1 MMLGYYTPI
10 LILQALCL
18 YHAYKNNNQQ
28 KWYWLI
34 LFFPVFGCLI
44 YLYEN
49 FYSKRLISNLSEG
62 VKVLGNSNHRVEQL
76 ERQVK
81 FNDSFSNKVNLAD
94 AYMSVRRYEDAVHLY
109 EGCLQGFMAEDP
121 TLLMKLLGA
130 YYQKGDYKKVIL
142 IGEKLAFY
150 KAFKNAEERIGLA
163 WSYFF
168 DNQQSL
174 ALDVFKDMDKTYT
187 NFRHRVEYSKF
198 LMKTDQQDTAETKLN
213 ELMEEFDHMKPLERK
228 VNKPL
233 ISETKKLLK
242 ELDKVKY

>member
-1 MMLGYYTPI
+1 MLGYYTPV

-62 VKVLGNSNHRVEQL
+62 VKALGNSNHRVEQL

-81 FNDSFSNKVNLAD
+81 FNDSYTNKVNLAD
-94 AYMSVRRYEDAVHLY
+94 AYMRVQRYEDAVNLY
-109 EGCLQGFMAEDP
+109 EKCLEGFMAEDP
-121 TLLMKLLGA
+121 VLLMKLLSA
-130 YYQKGDYKKVIL
+130 YYQNGNYKKVIF
-142 IGEKLAFY
+142 IGEKLSSN
-150 KAFKNAEERIGLA
+150 KTFKNAEERIALA

-168 DNQQSL
+168 DNQQSV
-174 ALDVFKDMDKTYT
+174 AIDIFKDLDKSYT
-187 NFRHRVEYSKF
+187 NFRHRIEYSK
-198 LMKTDQQDTAETKLN
+198 LLIKLDQHESAETILQV
-213 ELMEEFDHMKPLERK
+213 LMEEFDHMKPLERK

-233 ISETKKLLK
+233 VSETKKLLR
-242 ELDKVKY
+242 ELDKVKS

>member
-1 MMLGYYTPI
+1 MMLGYYTPV

-62 VKVLGNSNHRVEQL
+62 VKALGNSNHRVEQL

-81 FNDSFSNKVNLAD
+81 FNDSYTNKVNLAD
-94 AYMSVRRYEDAVHLY
+94 AYMRVQRYVEAVNLY
-109 EGCLQGFMAEDP
+109 EGCLEGFMAEDP
-121 TLLMKLLGA
+121 VLLMKLLSA
-130 YYQKGDYKKVIL
+130 YYQNGDYKKVIF
-142 IGEKLAFY
+142 IGEKLSSN
-150 KAFKNAEERIGLA
+150 KTFKNAEERIALA
-163 WSYFF
+163 WAYFF
-168 DNQQSL
+168 DNQQSVAIDIFNDL
-174 ALDVFKDMDKTYT
+174 DKTYT
-187 NFRHRVEYSKF
+187 NFRHRIEYSK
-198 LMKTDQQDTAETKLN
+198 LLIKLDQQESGELKLQV
-213 ELMEEFDHMKPLERK
+213 LMEEFDHMKPLERK

-233 ISETKKLLK
+233 ISETKKLLR
-242 ELDKVKY
+242 ELDKVKS